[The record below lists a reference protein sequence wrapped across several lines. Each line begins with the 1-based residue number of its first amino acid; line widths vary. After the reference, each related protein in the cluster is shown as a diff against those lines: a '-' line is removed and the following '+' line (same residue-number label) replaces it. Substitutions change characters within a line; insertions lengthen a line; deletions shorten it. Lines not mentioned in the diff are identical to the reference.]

1 MLVTGN
7 FYYGGQTTYKASRKF
22 KENPLTWHFNQ
33 TPEEYTAP
41 FYNQTKM
48 FNGKTYD
55 TWPEGS
61 AYPDYFFFGDPHI
74 NYYEGTELY
83 DDVKLYLPK

>member
-1 MLVTGN
+1 MSIYPPAYNIGDI
-7 FYYGGQTTYKASRKF
+7 FIII
-22 KENPLTWHFNQ
+22 E
-33 TPEEYTAP
+33 TPGEYDAP
-41 FYNQTKM
+41 FYNQTKT
-48 FNGKTYD
+48 FGGKTYD

-74 NYYEGTELY
+74 NYYEGTAMF